1 MSSFPSGY
9 GPFGA
14 GKIKTNG
21 ECLEAKEGRGGLRV
35 GPLCDPFLGTNAV
48 NGHFLQFPSTKA
60 SYVFKGEDS
69 IFTINGVVRQLFAQY
84 PVKQSDSEA
93 WERRR
98 FWGGG
103 IGTGGGKALSRN

>member
-1 MSSFPSGY
+1 MAS
-9 GPFGA
+9 A
-14 GKIKTNG
+14 WKQK
-21 ECLEAKEGRGGLRV
+21 EARGGLRV
-35 GPLCDPFLGTNAV
+35 GPLYDPLLGTNAV
-48 NGHFLQFPSTKA
+48 NGHFLQFPFTKA

-69 IFTINGVVRQLFAQY
+69 IFTIDGVVRQLFAQC

-103 IGTGGGKALSRN
+103 DWHRRREGLEWELM